1 MRVKVLVS
9 FLSHLLISI
18 SLATA
23 LNCYDTGNFTTN
35 STYGKNRDLILA
47 SLPANV
53 SANGGFFT
61 ATIGQDSNKVYA
73 LGLCRGDFS
82 SDACYSCLNS
92 SIPDLIAKCP
102 NQKGAMSWAGNLCLV
117 RYADRSFFG
126 ILELDP
132 TDAGYNTGDI
142 NYNLTQF
149 DPVWESLMDSVVRK
163 ASMGSSKLK
172 YATGETVFTAFQ
184 TIYALM
190 QCTPDLSQKN
200 CDSCLRESVSYYERC
215 CHGKQG
221 GYVLK
226 PNCWFR
232 WDLYPFYVSNAA
244 TTAPSLSPPLP
255 PESGSPPPH
264 PVNSTIT
271 KEDGGISSP
280 TLAIIVVPII
290 LFVVVG
296 IYAVVFL
303 LKRRKKT
310 KQEDQNDR
318 SHEKSLQFDEKSLQF
333 DFNAVRIATED
344 FSDTNMLGRGGFG
357 TVYKGKLQDG
367 QEIAVKRLSGNSA
380 QGQQEF
386 KNEVLLLAKLQHRNL
401 VRLLGF
407 CSEQKERI
415 LIYEF
420 LPNSSLDHFIFDPV
434 RRLLLSWQKR
444 YKIIEGIAK
453 GLLYLHEDSQYRI
466 IHRDLKA
473 ANILLDAEM
482 NPKISDF
489 GMAKLFPVDQTKAD
503 TSRIVG
509 TFGYMAPEYACYGQ
523 YSAKS
528 DVYGFGVLVLEIIS
542 GKKISSFAEEKVG
555 ESLLTHAWKN
565 WNEGTALEVID
576 PILRDGSSREI
587 MRCIHLGLLCVQEN
601 IAYRPTMASVVLM
614 LSRYSISL
622 PVPSRPAFDI
632 HSIEET
638 ETRSESSISDQYR
651 GETAKVSVNE
661 VSISDLDPR

>member
-1 MRVKVLVS
+1 MWVKVLVS
-9 FLSHLLISI
+9 FLSHLLIGI
-18 SLATA
+18 NLVTA
-23 LNCYDTGNFTTN
+23 QHCYDTGNFTTN

-53 SANGGFFT
+53 SAKSGFFT

-73 LGLCRGDFS
+73 LGLCRGDLS
-82 SDACYSCLNS
+82 SDNCYSCLNS
-92 SIPDLIAKCP
+92 SIHDLIAKCP
-102 NQKGAMSWAGNLCLV
+102 NQKEALTWEKDCLV

-132 TDAGYNTGDI
+132 TVAVYNPGNITS
-142 NYNLTQF
+142 NLTQF
-149 DPVWESLMDSVVRK
+149 DKVWESLMDSVVRQ
-163 ASMGSSKLK
+163 ASIGSSSLK
-172 YATGETVFTAFQ
+172 YATGEAYFTPFKN
-184 TIYALM
+184 IYALM

-200 CDSCLRESVSYYERC
+200 CDSCLRNSVNYYETC

-221 GYVLK
+221 GVVRN

-232 WDLYPFYVSNAA
+232 WDLYLFYTPNAS
-244 TTAPSLSPPLP
+244 TTAPSLSPPPP

-264 PVNSTIT
+264 QVNSTIT
-271 KEDGGISSP
+271 KVDGGISSP

-290 LFVVVG
+290 VFVIVGILAVVV
-296 IYAVVFL
+296 L
-303 LKRRKKT
+303 LKMRKKT
-310 KQEDQNDR
+310 KQDDQNDR
-318 SHEKSLQFDEKSLQF
+318 SHEKSLQFD
-333 DFNAVRIATED
+333 FNAVRVATEN
-344 FSDTNMLGRGGFG
+344 FSDANMLGRGGFG

>member
-1 MRVKVLVS
+1 
-9 FLSHLLISI
+9 
-18 SLATA
+18 
-23 LNCYDTGNFTTN
+23 
-35 STYGKNRDLILA
+35 
-47 SLPANV
+47 
-53 SANGGFFT
+53 
-61 ATIGQDSNKVYA
+61 
-73 LGLCRGDFS
+73 
-82 SDACYSCLNS
+82 
-92 SIPDLIAKCP
+92 
-102 NQKGAMSWAGNLCLV
+102 MSWAGDLCLV

-132 TDAGYNTGDI
+132 ADAGYNTGDI
-142 NYNLTQF
+142 KYNLTQF

-172 YATGETVFTAFQ
+172 YATGEADFTAFQ
-184 TIYALM
+184 KIYALM

-221 GYVLK
+221 GYVKL
-226 PNCWFR
+226 PSCWFR
-232 WDLYPFYVSNAA
+232 WDLYRFYTSNAA
-244 TTAPSLSPPLP
+244 TTAPSLSPPPP
-255 PESGSPPPH
+255 PESRSSPTL

-296 IYAVVFL
+296 ILAVVVL

-310 KQEDQNDR
+310 KQDDQNDR
-318 SHEKSLQFDEKSLQF
+318 SHQKSLQF

-434 RRLLLSWQKR
+434 KRLLLNWEKR

-489 GMAKLFPVDQTKAD
+489 GMAKLFPIDQTQSG

-509 TFGYMAPEYACYGQ
+509 TFGYMAPEYAWHGQ

-528 DVYGFGVLVLEIIS
+528 DVYSFGVLVLEIIS
-542 GKKISSFAEEKVG
+542 GQKISSFAKEKVG

-565 WNEGTALEVID
+565 WNEGTALELID
-576 PILRDGSSREI
+576 PILSDGSSSEI

-601 IAYRPTMASVVLM
+601 IAYRPTMAFVVLV
-614 LSRYSISL
+614 LSSYSTSL
-622 PVPSRPAFDI
+622 PVPSRPAFHI
-632 HSIEET
+632 HSVEQT
-638 ETRSESSISDQYR
+638 ETMSESSISDQYR
-651 GETAKVSVNE
+651 RETVIVSVKE
-661 VSISDLDPR
+661 ASISELDPR